1 MDYLTFILSYNL
13 WDTWAIFLLGLGRL
27 VTAISM
33 APFFGAK
40 LLPASV
46 KIGFGVALSF
56 IFLPFLIVQ
65 NTSHYQFDILFSLLM
80 IKEILI
86 GFVLGFLISI
96 PFQFVQSAGAIIDH
110 QRGASSL
117 QVMNP
122 ALGAQTS
129 PLGTLNNNMMI
140 VIFFTI
146 GGPLLFFQGL
156 LTSFSVLPIHEFL
169 PPAFFSHDAP
179 LYILIMRTLHE
190 MLRVM
195 IQLAAP
201 SLLAMLLSDLFLGIV
216 NRMAP
221 QVQISFLLWSLKAF
235 LGIAFVWLAWFY
247 ILKQMDVEAKN
258 WLKDFATVARHLAGA
273 P

>member
-1 MDYLTFILSYNL
+1 MDYFTFILSHNL
-13 WDTWAIFLLGLGRL
+13 WDTWAIFLLSLGRL
-27 VTAISM
+27 VTAISL
-33 APFFGAK
+33 APFFGSK
-40 LLPASV
+40 LLPNSI
-46 KIGFGVALSF
+46 KIGFGIAITF

-65 NTSHYQFDILFSLLM
+65 NTSNYSFDITFILLL
-80 IKEILI
+80 IKEVI
-86 GFVLGFLISI
+86 LGFILGFIISI
-96 PFQFVQSAGAIIDH
+96 PFQFVQSAGALIDH

-140 VIFFTI
+140 IIFYYV
-146 GGPLLFFQGL
+146 GGPLLFFQGI
-156 LTSFSVLPIHEFL
+156 LTSYQVMPINAFF
-169 PPAFFSHDAP
+169 PPSFFSHDAP
-179 LYILIMRTLHE
+179 LYILTMRTLHDI
-190 MLRVM
+190 LRIT
-195 IQLAAP
+195 IQLSAP
-201 SLLAMLLSDLFLGIV
+201 SILAMLLSDLFLGIA

-258 WLKDFATVARHLAGA
+258 WIKDFADVARHLAGL
-273 P
+273 